1 MTIDLTEGRA
11 VTVDAFKGKLW
22 LTLRARGGGITVEL
36 DPADALTVSALMT
49 AGVKRLR
56 DQSASPIATKR

>member
-36 DPADALTVSALMT
+36 DPADAITVSAAIT
-49 AGVKRLR
+49 AGVVKMR
-56 DQSASPIATKR
+56 KM